1 MSNWL
6 FEEITYIAQLLGK
19 LRVILFCLKGM
30 SCRLPAYIF
39 RSAEDG
45 RWRREEGTA
54 MTAALKTRMSMKHS
68 GGFVHTLWA
77 HLSASHEHFLTLLGR
92 KAEGVVRI

>member
-6 FEEITYIAQLLGK
+6 FEEITYIARFGGN

-30 SCRLPAYIF
+30 SCRLPACIF

-45 RWRREEGTA
+45 GGNGHDCCFEDQDENEGQ
-54 MTAALKTRMSMKHS
+54 
-68 GGFVHTLWA
+68 
-77 HLSASHEHFLTLLGR
+77 
-92 KAEGVVRI
+92 

>member
-6 FEEITYIAQLLGK
+6 FEEITYIAQRLGN

-30 SCRLPAYIF
+30 GCRLPAYIF

-45 RWRREEGTA
+45 GWRREEGLA
-54 MTAALKTRMSMKHS
+54 MTAALKTRTSMKHS
-68 GGFVHTLWA
+68 EGFVHTL
-77 HLSASHEHFLTLLGR
+77 
-92 KAEGVVRI
+92 